1 MMPGWEV
8 KRKGQVFRMGRS
20 EDLLRMAVIGQI
32 HATDRV
38 RTVGE
43 TEWRLAGDVEE
54 VASAL
59 EQDPWSAW
67 ESLGGQSPK
76 ALWNACTELVGAEEG
91 PEAYPNDY
99 DTLESRAEDLLKDS
113 GTSDTSEVSETDP
126 VVLEEQDFSAPVLPR
141 FDEETTI
148 TRPIPRPPPP
158 PKATPPESER
168 LEPVSTPQEQT
179 KPDVQQGGGEII
191 AFPSAGGQ
199 RRGSAGVAAALDI
212 PDFAEFEE
220 RMARPQ
226 VRPPRRAFP
235 WVLGTVGMVGILAMM
250 MVNAH
255 VRSTAMWVS
264 PRATTPNST
273 EATDKGVVKPAE
285 ETERV
290 EVVSTVDSETP
301 YALRAASHDLRDRLS
316 PGVIDMKGRVD
327 DLSTALLVEL
337 SRMDLGPVKVQA
349 PVLAWGGARN
359 DMPEAVD
366 IHVLLQSRDE
376 LEWEIGAVGL
386 VIGKYVQ
393 SYDLEVERLQLSLQA
408 EDGTLKRIQ
417 IDPDL
422 TRQFYRNRVDL
433 LGFLQGL

>member
-1 MMPGWEV
+1 
-8 KRKGQVFRMGRS
+8 
-20 EDLLRMAVIGQI
+20 MAVIGQI

-76 ALWNACTELVGAEEG
+76 ALWNACTELMGVEEG
-91 PEAYPNDY
+91 DDASPDEF
-99 DTLESRAEDLLKDS
+99 DTMECRAEDLLKDS
-113 GTSDTSEVSETDP
+113 EVAGSAGVDVGDS
-126 VVLEEQDFSAPVLPR
+126 VVLEEQDFSAPALPQ
-141 FDEETTI
+141 FDDETTI
-148 TRPIPRPPPP
+148 TRSIPRPTPP
-158 PKATPPESER
+158 PKTTTPAESESI
-168 LEPVSTPQEQT
+168 EPVVTPEPPHR
-179 KPDVQQGGGEII
+179 PDVQEGGGEII
-191 AFPSAGGQ
+191 AFPSGGAQ
-199 RRGSAGVAAALDI
+199 RRGSVGVAAALDI
-212 PDFAEFEE
+212 PEFAEFEE

-226 VRPPRRAFP
+226 PRPPRRAFP

-264 PRATTPNST
+264 PRTVSPTLT
-273 EATDKGVVKPAE
+273 EVADKVVAQPSVVTEVVGVVNDVNP
-285 ETERV
+285 
-290 EVVSTVDSETP
+290 ETP
-301 YALRAASHDLRDRLS
+301 YALRAASHDLRGRLS

-433 LGFLQGL
+433 LGFLQAL